1 MSQNFIP
8 NSKLSFK
15 KGLIKAMKTNFY
27 DKDEC
32 KITWGESGWLSSYGT
47 AEQSLNSSKSLPSVD
62 SPRSEYQLRATVE
75 EKVAQGHYAV
85 AIAIINQL
93 IALRPNSA
101 IDYNNR
107 GLMHFR
113 NNQIVE
119 AIADL
124 SQALKIDPKLDSAY
138 NNRANCYAAQG
149 NLAEAIADYDVA
161 LDLNPANVRAWINQ
175 GVTFREMGLYDLAVE
190 NFDIAGIIGNS
201 LHERIYAERGRAYH
215 LRGDWNCAV
224 ADYQQALELLASHPN
239 LINYQQKVQSWLD
252 ELLSPAKNFFD

>member
-1 MSQNFIP
+1 
-8 NSKLSFK
+8 
-15 KGLIKAMKTNFY
+15 MKTNFY

-32 KITWGESGWLSSYGT
+32 KLTWGESAWFSSSGSV
-47 AEQSLNSSKSLPSVD
+47 EQVFNSSTSFSAPN
-62 SPRSEYQLRATVE
+62 SPKSEYQLRASVE

-113 NNQIVE
+113 NNQIAE

-124 SQALKIDPKLDSAY
+124 SQALKLDPKLDRAY

-149 NLAEAIADYDVA
+149 NLAEAIADYRKK
-161 LDLNPANVRAWINQ
+161 LGLRPRASA
-175 GVTFREMGLYDLAVE
+175 RLY
-190 NFDIAGIIGNS
+190 
-201 LHERIYAERGRAYH
+201 RIC
-215 LRGDWNCAV
+215 DNM
-224 ADYQQALELLASHPN
+224 
-239 LINYQQKVQSWLD
+239 
-252 ELLSPAKNFFD
+252 